1 MLFTKMKKSRSEK
14 LVARKCKISVLKT
27 ITLIH
32 SGGDNMWVEVCEII
46 TQKRDLHLKYKF
58 NHDYTKDVILIYN
71 LKYHLGRYIAKE
83 DRTKQYCWNNIL
95 FYCLNAFASFSKTT
109 VTI

>member
-1 MLFTKMKKSRSEK
+1 MLFTKMQKSRSEK

-32 SGGDNMWVEVCEII
+32 SGGDNMWAEVCEII

-58 NHDYTKDVILIYN
+58 YHDYTKDDILIYN
-71 LKYHLGRYIAKE
+71 LKYHLGSYIAKE
-83 DRTKQYCWNNIL
+83 DRTKQYCWHNIL
-95 FYCLNAFASFSKTT
+95 FYCLIALFLSPKPL
-109 VTI
+109 